1 MAAISSR
8 LSTSPEPVMTHAQS
22 PSWFVIRSKATAD
35 IGYDALV
42 PTVIFTALA
51 FVMVILRLCSRTCSN
66 TNRIGLEDYFITAAL
81 LLSMGF
87 TAVIGQG
94 KQVSIDI
101 ADPVEGATYP
111 ASLPAMLKLV
121 LAQAILY
128 HLASNLVKAS
138 LILQYIRLFSL
149 IPHVLWS
156 CYALLILVSSA
167 TAWGMFGNVF
177 LCRPIRSYWDVTVPG
192 VCMNKEQHFWSTS
205 IIGIVVDVAIW
216 MLPLPVIGRLSL
228 PKRQK
233 NGLLFVFGLGGFVCI
248 ITILRLALVRYAM
261 VNGQVTRCGTFA
273 IVFSSIEINVAI
285 ICASLLVMKPL
296 LARFLPYIISEQP
309 LSAAEDG
316 RASRALTSTHMLRT
330 SIADAAE
337 KRERRERNDTLVE
350 MNRSSG

>member
-81 LLSMGF
+81 
-87 TAVIGQG
+87 
-94 KQVSIDI
+94 VSIDI
-101 ADPVEGATYP
+101 ADPADF
-111 ASLPAMLKLV
+111 MKLV

>member
-81 LLSMGF
+81 
-87 TAVIGQG
+87 
-94 KQVSIDI
+94 VSVTVAINKISLTII
-101 ADPVEGATYP
+101 AAADF
-111 ASLPAMLKLV
+111 MKLV

>member
-1 MAAISSR
+1 
-8 LSTSPEPVMTHAQS
+8 MTHAQS

-35 IGYDALV
+35 IGYDALI
-42 PTVIFTALA
+42 PTVVFTALA
-51 FVMVILRLCSRTCSN
+51 LVMVILRLCSRTCSN
-66 TNRIGLEDYFITAAL
+66 PSRIGLEDYFVTAAV
-81 LLSMGF
+81 LLSIGF

-94 KQVSIDI
+94 TRPLESIEVSIDT
-101 ADPVEGATYP
+101 ADLREDATYP

-149 IPHVLWS
+149 VPHVLWS
-156 CYALLILVSSA
+156 CYVLLILVSSA
-167 TAWGMFGNVF
+167 TAWGALGNIF

-192 VCMNKEQHFWSTS
+192 VCMNKERHFWSTS
-205 IIGIVVDVAIW
+205 IIGIVVDVTIW
-216 MLPLPVIGRLSL
+216 MLPLPVVGRLSL

-233 NGLLFVFGLGGFVCI
+233 TGLLIVFGLGGFVCI

-337 KRERRERNDTLVE
+337 KRERNERNDTLVE
-350 MNRSSG
+350 MNGSS